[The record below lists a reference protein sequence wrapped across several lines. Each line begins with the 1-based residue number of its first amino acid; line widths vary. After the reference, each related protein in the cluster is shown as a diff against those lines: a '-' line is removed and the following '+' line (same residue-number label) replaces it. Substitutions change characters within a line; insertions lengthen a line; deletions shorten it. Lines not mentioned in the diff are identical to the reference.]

1 LTLVQALA
9 SACQRLLARNGTTLP
24 GELGGHAA
32 IHRYNVSE
40 NYHAWV
46 RCRERA
52 EFHLG
57 RARRA
62 KDRRNFQSA
71 AREIERALRYDDTSE
86 AYFQLLAQCQLN
98 GLAPDA
104 VAARRTLE
112 HALSLNP
119 RNRFT
124 LKLLLQAC
132 EAGGRAPGVASARD
146 KTSRAARSAVVPQR
160 FDFEASPARA

>member
-1 LTLVQALA
+1 LTLVRALA
-9 SACQRLLARNGTTLP
+9 SACQRLFPRNGTTLP

-32 IHRYNVSE
+32 IHCYNVSE

-62 KDRRNFQSA
+62 KDRRNFRTA
-71 AREIERALRYDDTSE
+71 AREIERALRYDDTNE

-119 RNRFT
+119 RNPFT
-124 LKLLLQAC
+124 LKLLLQAH
-132 EAGGRAPGVASARD
+132 EVAGREPGVNWAKQQTR
-146 KTSRAARSAVVPQR
+146 RAARSVVVPQR
-160 FDFEASPARA
+160 FDFEVSPARA